1 MVERHWKGTCKPEHA
16 GRYRDHLTQDTFK
29 QLIKIDGYRGARL
42 LKREVKDGTEFLVIT
57 LWDSL
62 EVIRQFSGP
71 DITRAIVPE
80 PVQEMMISYE
90 QTAVHYD
97 VIGTFG

>member
-1 MVERHWKGTCKPEHA
+1 
-16 GRYRDHLTQDTFK
+16 
-29 QLIKIDGYRGARL
+29 

-62 EVIRQFSGP
+62 EAIRQFSGP

-80 PVQEMMISYE
+80 SAQEMMVSYD

-97 VIGTFG
+97 VIDTFG